1 MSTAALAFCAIIL
14 LLAMSAFFAGSETAL
29 TAVSRGKMFQFEKE
43 GSRRAASVNKLI
55 GERERMIGAILLVNT
70 FLNILASSLA
80 TSVLEESLGTR
91 AVPIATALMTVA
103 ILIFAEVLPKTLA
116 IARTDRFA
124 LTVAL
129 PVKWTVSV
137 VAPIV
142 TAVQFVVWSV
152 LRIFGIRREQ
162 ATSIVPAH
170 EEIRGTVD
178 LHHAEGTVEREHRD
192 MIGGV
197 LNLRELDVSDIMTH
211 RKNMVT
217 VDASLPPREL
227 FDAVLEARHL
237 RVPVWRDQPENIVG
251 ILNLRDVIKTFSE
264 RSGDI
269 DEFDFMSLAT
279 PAWFVP
285 ETTGLEEQLEAFR
298 ERRSHFALVVDE
310 YGVLQGLVT
319 FEDIVDEI
327 FGEIPDQDQAKEPSG
342 IRPQADGSFNID
354 GSMPIREVNRALDWN
369 LPDEEASTMAGLV
382 IHEAR
387 AIPEVGQ
394 RFAFYG
400 YQFEIL
406 RRQRNL
412 ITALRVV
419 PPARTAPIAAAE
431 TGRA

>member
-1 MSTAALAFCAIIL
+1 MSTAALALCAIIV
-14 LLAMSAFFAGSETAL
+14 LLALSAFFAGSETAL
-29 TAVSRGKMFQFEKE
+29 TAVSRGKMFQLEKE

-70 FLNILASSLA
+70 FLNILSSSIA
-80 TSVLEESLGTR
+80 TSVLEDKLGSRT
-91 AVPIATALMTVA
+91 VPIATAVMTIA

-129 PVKWTVSV
+129 PVRWTVSF

-142 TAVQFVVWSV
+142 STVQFVVWNV
-152 LRIFGIRREQ
+152 LRLFGIRREDAQ
-162 ATSIVPAH
+162 PAAHAH

-178 LHHAEGTVEREHRD
+178 LHHAEGAVEREHRD

-197 LNLRELDVSDIMTH
+197 LNLRELNVSDIMTH

-217 VDASLPPREL
+217 VDASLPPREM

-251 ILNLRDVIKTFSE
+251 ILNLRDVIKVFSE
-264 RSGDI
+264 RNGEI
-269 DEFDFMSLAT
+269 DNFDFMSLAA

-342 IRPQADGSFNID
+342 IRPQPDGSYNID
-354 GSMPIREVNRALDWN
+354 GSMPIREINRALDWN
-369 LPDEEASTMAGLV
+369 LPDEEAATIAGLV

-387 AIPEVGQ
+387 TIPEVGQ

-400 YQFEIL
+400 YQFEVL
-406 RRQRNL
+406 RRQRNQ
-412 ITALRVV
+412 ITAIRVV
-419 PPARTAPIAAAE
+419 PPAKASVSS
-431 TGRA
+431 GS

>member
-1 MSTAALAFCAIIL
+1 MSTAALASCAIIV

-29 TAVSRGKMFQFEKE
+29 TAVSRGKMYQLEKE

-80 TSVLEESLGTR
+80 TSVLETRLGAN
-91 AVPIATALMTVA
+91 AVPIATAIMTIA

-129 PVKWTVSV
+129 PVRWTVTI
-137 VAPIV
+137 VAPAV
-142 TAVQFVVWSV
+142 NAVQYVVWNV
-152 LRIFGIRREQ
+152 LHVFGIRREDAQ
-162 ATSIVPAH
+162 PVIPAH
-170 EEIRGTVD
+170 EEIRGTVH
-178 LHHAEGTVEREHRD
+178 LHHAEGAVEREHRD
-192 MIGGV
+192 MISGV
-197 LNLRELDVSDIMTH
+197 LNLRELSVSDIMTH

-217 VDASLPPREL
+217 VDASLPPRQL

-251 ILNLRDVIKTFSE
+251 ILNLRDVVKVFSE
-264 RSGDI
+264 RGGDI
-269 DEFDFMSLAT
+269 DNFDFMSLAT

-327 FGEIPDQDQAKEPSG
+327 FGEIPDQDLEKESSG
-342 IRPQADGSFNID
+342 IRPQPDGSFNIY
-354 GSMPIREVNRALDWN
+354 GSMPIREINRALEWD
-369 LPDEEASTMAGLV
+369 LPDEEAATIAGLV
-382 IHEAR
+382 IHEAQT
-387 AIPEVGQ
+387 IPEVGQ

-406 RRQRNL
+406 RRQRNQ
-412 ITALRVV
+412 ITAIRVV
-419 PPARTAPIAAAE
+419 PPAKPSA
-431 TGRA
+431 GRCKE

>member
-1 MSTAALAFCAIIL
+1 MSTAALALSAIIL

-29 TAVSRGKMFQFEKE
+29 TAVSRGKMFQLEKE
-43 GSRRAASVNKLI
+43 GSRRAACVNKLM
-55 GERERMIGAILLVNT
+55 GERERMIGALLLVNT

-80 TSVLEESLGTR
+80 TSVLETNFGAR
-91 AVPIATALMTVA
+91 AVPIATAIMTVA
-103 ILIFAEVLPKTLA
+103 ILMFAEVLPKTLA
-116 IARTDRFA
+116 ITRTDRFA

-129 PVKWTVSV
+129 PVKWMVSISAPV
-137 VAPIV
+137 VD
-142 TAVQFVVWSV
+142 AVQYVVWKV
-152 LRIFGIRREQ
+152 LWVFGIRKEDAQ
-162 ATSIVPAH
+162 VMVEAH

-197 LNLRELDVSDIMTH
+197 LNLRELNVSDIMTH

-217 VDASLPPREL
+217 VDASLPPREM

-237 RVPVWRDQPENIVG
+237 RVPVWREQAENIVG
-251 ILNLRDVIKTFSE
+251 ILNLRDVIKVFSE
-264 RSGDI
+264 RGGAI
-269 DEFDFMSLAT
+269 DDFDFMSLAA

-327 FGEIPDQDQAKEPSG
+327 FGEIPDQDQSKEPSG
-342 IRPQADGSFNID
+342 IRPQPDGSFNID

-369 LPDEEASTMAGLV
+369 LPDEEAATIAGLV

-387 AIPEVGQ
+387 TIPEVGQ

-400 YQFEIL
+400 YQFEVL
-406 RRQRNL
+406 RRQRNQ
-412 ITALRVV
+412 ITAIRVM
-419 PPARTAPIAAAE
+419 APVKAPGE
-431 TGRA
+431 

>member
-1 MSTAALAFCAIIL
+1 MDGFVLPICAIVL

-29 TAVSRGKMFQFEKE
+29 TAVSRGNMFQLEKE
-43 GSRRAASVNKLI
+43 GSRRAASVNRLM
-55 GERERMIGAILLVNT
+55 GERERMICALLLINT

-80 TSVLEESLGTR
+80 TSVLEIHYGSR
-91 AVPIATALMTVA
+91 AVPIATAIMTVA

-124 LTVAL
+124 MTVAL
-129 PVKWTVSV
+129 PVKWMVSI

-142 TAVQFVVWSV
+142 DAVQYVVWKV
-152 LRIFGIRREQ
+152 LRIFGIRREETQ
-162 ATSIVPAH
+162 PIVPAL

-211 RKNMVT
+211 RKNMTT
-217 VDASLPPREL
+217 VDASLPPRAL
-227 FDAVLEARHL
+227 FDAVLEAHHL

-251 ILNLRDVIKTFSE
+251 ILNLRDVVKTFSE
-264 RSGDI
+264 RGGAI
-269 DEFDFMSLAT
+269 DDFDFMTLAA

-310 YGVLQGLVT
+310 YGALQGLVT

-327 FGEIPDQDQAKEPSG
+327 FGEIPDQDQGKEPSG
-342 IRPQADGSFNID
+342 IRPQADGAFNID

-406 RRQRNL
+406 RRQRNQ
-412 ITALRVV
+412 ITAMRVMA
-419 PPARTAPIAAAE
+419 PAKGE
-431 TGRA
+431 

>member
-1 MSTAALAFCAIIL
+1 MNTALFAFSAIVL

-29 TAVSRGKMFQFEKE
+29 TAVSRGKMFQLEKE
-43 GSRRAASVNKLI
+43 GSRRAASVNRLM
-55 GERERMIGAILLVNT
+55 GERERMIGALLLVNT
-70 FLNILASSLA
+70 FLNILASSIA
-80 TSVLEESLGTR
+80 TSVLETNFGSR
-91 AVPIATALMTVA
+91 AVPIATAIMTVA
-103 ILIFAEVLPKTLA
+103 ILMFAEVLPKTLA

-129 PVKWTVSV
+129 PVRWMVSI
-137 VAPIV
+137 VAPLV
-142 TAVQFVVWSV
+142 DAVQFVVWKV
-152 LRIFGIRREQ
+152 LWAFGIRKDEGGPM
-162 ATSIVPAH
+162 IPAH
-170 EEIRGTVD
+170 EEIRGTID

-197 LNLRELDVSDIMTH
+197 LNLRELNVSDIMTH

-217 VDASLPPREL
+217 VDAALPSRAL

-237 RVPVWRDQPENIVG
+237 RVPVWREQAENIVG
-251 ILNLRDVIKTFSE
+251 ILNLRDVIKAFSE
-264 RSGDI
+264 RGGEI
-269 DEFDFMSLAT
+269 DDFDFMSLAA
-279 PAWFVP
+279 PVWFVP
-285 ETTGLEEQLEAFR
+285 ETTGLEEQLESFR

-327 FGEIPDQDQAKEPSG
+327 FGEIPDQDITKEPAG
-342 IRPQADGSFNID
+342 IRPQPDGAYNID

-406 RRQRNL
+406 RRQRNQ
-412 ITALRVV
+412 ITA
-419 PPARTAPIAAAE
+419 I
-431 TGRA
+431 

>member
-1 MSTAALAFCAIIL
+1 MSTAALALCAIIL

-29 TAVSRGKMFQFEKE
+29 TAVSRGKMYQLEKE
-43 GSRRAASVNKLI
+43 GSRRAASVNTLM
-55 GERERMIGAILLVNT
+55 GQRERMIGAILLVNT
-70 FLNILASSLA
+70 FLNILSSSLA
-80 TSVLEESLGTR
+80 TSVLEDTFGDR

-124 LTVAL
+124 LAVAL
-129 PVKWTVSV
+129 PVKWV
-137 VAPIV
+137 VFFAAPAV
-142 TAVQFVVWSV
+142 TAVQFVVWAV
-152 LRIFGIRREQ
+152 LRMFGIRRED
-162 ATSIVPAH
+162 AKVSIMAH

-178 LHHAEGTVEREHRD
+178 LHHAEGAVEREHRD

-217 VDASLPPREL
+217 VDASLPPRAM

-237 RVPVWRDQPENIVG
+237 RVPVWRDQAENIVG
-251 ILNLRDVIKTFSE
+251 ILNLRDVIKVFSE
-264 RSGDI
+264 RGGNI
-269 DEFDFMSLAT
+269 DDFDFMTLAA

-342 IRPQADGSFNID
+342 IRPQPDGSFNID
-354 GSMPIREVNRALDWN
+354 GSMPIREVNRALDWS

-406 RRQRNL
+406 RRQRNQ
-412 ITALRVV
+412 ISALRVV
-419 PPARTAPIAAAE
+419 PPVKALQGAAGE

>member
-1 MSTAALAFCAIIL
+1 MNTAFLAFGAIVL

-29 TAVSRGKMFQFEKE
+29 TAVSRGKMFQLEKE
-43 GSRRAASVNKLI
+43 GSRRAASVNRLI
-55 GERERMIGAILLVNT
+55 GERERMIGALLLVNT

-80 TSVLEESLGTR
+80 TSVLETNFGSR

-103 ILIFAEVLPKTLA
+103 ILMFAEVLPKTLA

-129 PVKWTVSV
+129 PVKWMVSI
-137 VAPIV
+137 VAPV
-142 TAVQFVVWSV
+142 VNAVQYVVWKV
-152 LRIFGIRREQ
+152 LWVFGIRKDEGGPV
-162 ATSIVPAH
+162 IPAH

-217 VDASLPPREL
+217 VDASLPSRAL

-237 RVPVWRDQPENIVG
+237 RVPVWRDQAENIVG
-251 ILNLRDVIKTFSE
+251 ILNLRDVIKAFSE
-264 RSGDI
+264 RGGAI
-269 DEFDFMSLAT
+269 DDFDFMSLAA

-285 ETTGLEEQLEAFR
+285 ETTGLEEQLKSFR

-327 FGEIPDQDQAKEPSG
+327 FGEIPDQDTSKEPAG
-342 IRPQADGSFNID
+342 IRPQPDGAYNID

-406 RRQRNL
+406 RRQRNQ
-412 ITALRVV
+412 ITAIRVV
-419 PPARTAPIAAAE
+419 APVKTTQQTAAS
-431 TGRA
+431 

>member
-1 MSTAALAFCAIIL
+1 MNTALLAFCAIVL
-14 LLAMSAFFAGSETAL
+14 LLALSAFFAGSETAL
-29 TAVSRGKMFQFEKE
+29 TAVSRGKMFQLEKE
-43 GSRRAASVNKLI
+43 GSRRAASVNRLI
-55 GERERMIGAILLVNT
+55 GEREHMIGGLLLINT

-80 TSVLEESLGTR
+80 TSVLETNFGAR

-103 ILIFAEVLPKTLA
+103 ILVFAEVLPKTLA

-129 PVKWTVSV
+129 PVKWMVSIVGPV
-137 VAPIV
+137 VN
-142 TAVQFVVWSV
+142 AVQFVVWKV
-152 LRIFGIRREQ
+152 LWLFGIRRDEGGPV
-162 ATSIVPAH
+162 IPAH

-217 VDASLPPREL
+217 VDAGLPSRAL

-237 RVPVWRDQPENIVG
+237 RVPVWRDQVENIVG
-251 ILNLRDVIKTFSE
+251 ILNLRDVIKAFSE
-264 RSGDI
+264 RGGAI
-269 DEFDFMSLAT
+269 DDFDFMSLAA

-285 ETTGLEEQLEAFR
+285 ETTGLEEQLESFR
-298 ERRSHFALVVDE
+298 QRRSHFALVVDE

-327 FGEIPDQDQAKEPSG
+327 FGEIPDQDTSKEPAG
-342 IRPQADGSFNID
+342 IRPQPDGAYNID

-406 RRQRNL
+406 RRQRNQ
-412 ITALRVV
+412 ITAIRVV
-419 PPARTAPIAAAE
+419 APMKVAANSE
-431 TGRA
+431 

>member
-152 LRIFGIRREQ
+152 LRIFGIRREDTQ
-162 ATSIVPAH
+162 PVVPAH

-178 LHHAEGTVEREHRD
+178 LHHAEGGVEREHRD

-217 VDASLPPREL
+217 IDASLPPREL

-269 DEFDFMSLAT
+269 DDFDFMSLAA

-327 FGEIPDQDQAKEPSG
+327 FGEIPDQDQSKEPSG
-342 IRPQADGSFNID
+342 IRPQSDGAFNID

-419 PPARTAPIAAAE
+419 PPAKATQSAASD

>member
-1 MSTAALAFCAIIL
+1 MNSILFPFGEIIL
-14 LLAMSAFFAGSETAL
+14 LLALSAIFAGSETAL
-29 TAVSRGKMFQFEKE
+29 TAVSRGKMFQLEKE
-43 GSRRAASVNKLI
+43 GSRRAAGVNKLI
-55 GERERMIGAILLVNT
+55 SQRERMIGSLLLINT

-80 TSVLEESLGTR
+80 TSVLETNFGAR
-91 AVPIATALMTVA
+91 AVPIATAVMTVA

-129 PVKWTVSV
+129 PVRWMVSL
-137 VAPIV
+137 VAPV
-142 TAVQFVVWSV
+142 VDAVQFVVWRV
-152 LRIFGIRREQ
+152 LWVFGIHRDEF
-162 ATSIVPAH
+162 SPVLPAH

-178 LHHAEGTVEREHRD
+178 LHHAEGGVEREHRD

-197 LNLRELDVSDIMTH
+197 LNLKELKVADIMTH

-217 VDASLPPREL
+217 VDAALRPRAL

-237 RVPVWRDQPENIVG
+237 RVPVWREQPENIVG
-251 ILNLRDVIKTFSE
+251 ILNLRDVIKAFSE
-264 RSGDI
+264 RHGAI
-269 DEFDFMSLAT
+269 DDFDFMGLAG

-285 ETTGLEEQLEAFR
+285 ETTALEEQLEAFR

-327 FGEIPDQDQAKEPSG
+327 FGEIPDQDQDRQPSG
-342 IRPQADGSFNID
+342 IRPQTDGSFNID
-354 GSMPIREVNRALDWN
+354 GSMPIREVNRALEWE
-369 LPDEEASTMAGLV
+369 LPDEEATTIAGFV

-406 RRQRNL
+406 RRQRNQ
-412 ITALRVV
+412 ITAVRVV
-419 PPARTAPIAAAE
+419 PPVKANATPQPSTA
-431 TGRA
+431 